1 MKPIWS
7 FVILLAISAVSLP
20 TASVAQ
26 SYQAINRLQVFPL
39 GGGDFEV
46 IEARGEGAR
55 GMWCAAAD
63 YVKARFGQGTTGRIY
78 VKTARGPS
86 VSRPGRKGVVFT
98 LDPNSLAQPASQ
110 SLAVT
115 VRSVGVGLPTNHA
128 LQFCRDYLLE
138 LDDILYRHKR

>member
-1 MKPIWS
+1 MKRIWS

-39 GGGDFEV
+39 GGSDFEV

-86 VSRPGRKGVVFT
+86 VSLWRHRP
-98 LDPNSLAQPASQ
+98 P
-110 SLAVT
+110 
-115 VRSVGVGLPTNHA
+115 RSVAT
-128 LQFCRDYLLE
+128 CSR
-138 LDDILYRHKR
+138 RSR